1 MHKHKPTVQRKIG
14 SECRWLYASV
24 EEVFSK
30 GLYVNFVDNVTQA
43 AVGRHICFLFFSPSP
58 LKGIAVNQY
67 ISRET
72 YSVPNLSLNPNQ
84 KQCEIQ
90 S

>member
-14 SECRWLYASV
+14 SECNWLYASV

-43 AVGRHICFLFFSPSP
+43 AVGRHICF
-58 LKGIAVNQY
+58 
-67 ISRET
+67 
-72 YSVPNLSLNPNQ
+72 
-84 KQCEIQ
+84 
-90 S
+90 

>member
-30 GLYVNFVDNVTQA
+30 GLCVNFADNVTQA
-43 AVGRHICFLFFSPSP
+43 AVGRHICF
-58 LKGIAVNQY
+58 
-67 ISRET
+67 
-72 YSVPNLSLNPNQ
+72 
-84 KQCEIQ
+84 
-90 S
+90 